1 MSNTPSETIT
11 PEDDDDQK
19 ATVENP
25 RKTGIIPDAAS
36 FQQLQALEDAID
48 FRTARVELPCA
59 NCSSESEDG
68 RCDDHAIDLNLIAA
82 YQRTAK
88 NLDAAMT
95 AARERARAA

>member
-25 RKTGIIPDAAS
+25 RRLGSSPCGFVPGSPAS
-36 FQQLQALEDAID
+36 PRRRHRLPNRSR
-48 FRTARVELPCA
+48 RTAGV

-88 NLDAAMT
+88 NLDAAIT